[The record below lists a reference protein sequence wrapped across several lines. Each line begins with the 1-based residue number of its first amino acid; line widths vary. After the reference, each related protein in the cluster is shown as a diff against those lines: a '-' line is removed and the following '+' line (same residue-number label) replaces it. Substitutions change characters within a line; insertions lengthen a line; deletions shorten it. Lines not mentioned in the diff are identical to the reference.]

1 MVQLGIFRLH
11 PPPTR
16 VDFVFPGDDD
26 EDGRYGADDN
36 LDEPFD
42 EGNPAL
48 ESEAEVTCP
57 YCAEEMSIMVDAGGG
72 DSQEYVEDCQ
82 VCCRPWNVHVSFDK
96 DGTAEV
102 WLEAQG

>member
-1 MVQLGIFRLH
+1 MSVHL
-11 PPPTR
+11 
-16 VDFVFPGDDD
+16 DD
-26 EDGRYGADDN
+26 EDGRYGSDDN

-42 EGNPAL
+42 EGDPAL

-57 YCAEEMSIMVDAGGG
+57 YCGEEMSISVDAGGG

-96 DGTAEV
+96 DGAAEV
-102 WLEAQG
+102 WLEAVS

>member
-1 MVQLGIFRLH
+1 M
-11 PPPTR
+11 
-16 VDFVFPGDDD
+16 FPVDD
-26 EDGRYGADDN
+26 EDDGRYGSDDN

-42 EGNPAL
+42 GGDPAL

-57 YCAEEMSIMVDAGGG
+57 YCSEEMSISVDAGGG

-82 VCCRPWNVHVSFDK
+82 VCCRPWNVHVSFNE
-96 DGTAEV
+96 DGVAEV